1 MSATTIPATLA
12 HFPVEISARYEL
24 DIRTGDTVRV
34 QVKIPE
40 KGGKFRL
47 QAFEGIVIAHKH
59 GREAGATITVR
70 KISHGVGVERVFPL
84 YSASV
89 ESFTTLKRSRV
100 RRSKLYYIRTK
111 VAREIRRKMRNF
123 IALIAPS
130 SSVREPEIETTE
142 TE

>member
-1 MSATTIPATLA
+1 MSATHSHIS
-12 HFPVEISARYEL
+12 HFPEDIQARAQL
-24 DIRTGDTVRV
+24 DIRTGDTLRV

-59 GREAGATITVR
+59 GREAGASVTVR
-70 KISHGVGVERVFPL
+70 KVSHGVGVERVFPL

-89 ESFTTLKRSRV
+89 ESFEVVKRSRV

-111 VAREIRRKMRNF
+111 VAREIRRKMRNMV
-123 IALIAPS
+123 AYIAPS
-130 SSVREPEIETTE
+130 LVSAEPASATE
-142 TE
+142 E

>member
-1 MSATTIPATLA
+1 MSATLSAIA
-12 HFPVEISARYEL
+12 HFPADIQSRSEL
-24 DIRTGDTVRV
+24 DIRTGDTIRV

-47 QAFEGIVIAHKH
+47 QAFEGLVIARKH

-70 KISHGVGVERVFPL
+70 KVSHSVGVERVFPL

-89 ESFTTLKRSRV
+89 ESFEILKRSRV

-123 IALIAPS
+123 VAYVAPKLAEKMDAGS
-130 SSVREPEIETTE
+130 EE
-142 TE
+142 